1 MYTDPAS
8 QVGAGAGKHEVD
20 RHEGDGR
27 GGKLKGKQRGGLG
40 LSLFLLV
47 GFQGCVPQALLL
59 GDLWQERIADEK
71 KALTRGKQQKKWPCK
86 VLEMERTDGLY
97 RGPHPGSLTW
107 AGLT

>member
-1 MYTDPAS
+1 
-8 QVGAGAGKHEVD
+8 VGASAGKHEGD

-27 GGKLKGKQRGGLG
+27 GGKLKEKQRGGLG

-71 KALTRGKQQKKWPCK
+71 KAPTRGKQQGKTWPCK
-86 VLEMERTDGLY
+86 VLAMERTDGLC
-97 RGPHPGSLTW
+97 REPLPGSLAW
-107 AGLT
+107 PGLA